1 MTTSAVSGVP
11 LLECAALG
19 FLLVSWLKCFLI
31 SHRCDKTLS
40 KTLRAG
46 FFVRDVRSCLAACA
60 IFRCDAGYGCHVD
73 LFNYI
78 FICLF
83 ISGRHCV
90 LVGPHFHT
98 QITPQFLLVFI
109 LSTRLRTISFKCS
122 SSNFVCVYLH

>member
-1 MTTSAVSGVP
+1 MTTTAVSGVP

-19 FLLVSWLKCFLI
+19 VLLVSWFKWFLI

-40 KTLRAG
+40 KTLCDG
-46 FFVRDVRSCLAACA
+46 FFVCDVRSYLAARA

-83 ISGRHCV
+83 ISGTHCV
-90 LVGPHFHT
+90 FVGPHFHT
-98 QITPQFLLVFI
+98 QIIPQFLLV
-109 LSTRLRTISFKCS
+109 
-122 SSNFVCVYLH
+122 